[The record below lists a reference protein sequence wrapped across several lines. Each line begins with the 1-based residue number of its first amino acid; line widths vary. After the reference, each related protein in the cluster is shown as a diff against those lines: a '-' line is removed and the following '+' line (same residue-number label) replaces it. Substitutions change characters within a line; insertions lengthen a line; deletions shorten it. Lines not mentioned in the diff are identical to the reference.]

1 MFWKNKEKIKQEK
14 LEKLYEEVEDYLE
27 KIYHYNFEPNMDMF
41 RVIKSNGDE
50 EFVKSFKIYFAGY
63 DSVHT
68 WVEFRTKICNGF
80 ENFAKPTVLMDYI
93 HLFKDK
99 KINYV
104 NKKLS
109 KYIMTKLDG
118 TIFEVDAKKI
128 DYEHNNVVHWNNGVS
143 EFFQKMEPVYTE
155 TNESTAWGW
164 TESVTFKDIQNH
176 FIDFKTEE
184 EKILK
189 EEI

>member
-1 MFWKNKEKIKQEK
+1 MFWKNKEQIKQEK
-14 LEKLYEEVEDYLE
+14 LNKLYEDVEDYL
-27 KIYHYNFEPNMDMF
+27 YNVYRDNFEPNMDMF
-41 RVIKSNGDE
+41 RVIRSNGDE
-50 EFVKSFKIYFAGY
+50 EFIKSFKTYFSGY

-80 ENFAKPTVLMDYI
+80 ENFAKPMVLMDYI
-93 HLFKDK
+93 YLFKDK

-109 KYIMTKLDG
+109 KYIMTKMDG

-128 DYEHNNVVHWNNGVS
+128 NYEYNNVVHWDNGVS
-143 EFFQKMEPVYTE
+143 EFFQKIEPVYSE
-155 TNESTAWGW
+155 TNESTTWGW
-164 TESVTFKDIQNH
+164 TVSVTFNDIEKH
-176 FIDFKTEE
+176 YIDFKTEE

-189 EEI
+189 GEI

>member
-27 KIYHYNFEPNMDMF
+27 KIYHDNFEPNMDMF
-41 RVIKSNGDE
+41 RVIRSNGDE
-50 EFVKSFKIYFAGY
+50 EFIKSFKTYFSGY

-80 ENFAKPTVLMDYI
+80 ENFVKPMVLIAYI

-99 KINYV
+99 TINYV

-109 KYIMTKLDG
+109 KYIMTKMDG

-128 DYEHNNVVHWNNGVS
+128 NYEHNNVVYWNNDVS
-143 EFFQKMEPVYTE
+143 EFFQKIEPVYSE
-155 TNESTAWGW
+155 TNESMTWGW
-164 TESVTFKDIQNH
+164 TVDASFKDIENH
-176 FIDFKTEE
+176 YIDFKTKE
-184 EKILK
+184 EKILRG
-189 EEI
+189 EF

>member
-1 MFWKNKEKIKQEK
+1 MTVNKEKIKQEK

-50 EFVKSFKIYFAGY
+50 EFIKSFKTYFAGY

-68 WVEFRTKICNGF
+68 WVEFRTKIF
-80 ENFAKPTVLMDYI
+80 ENFAKPMVLMDYI

-118 TIFEVDAKKI
+118 TIFEVDAKKVNHE
-128 DYEHNNVVHWNNGVS
+128 YNNVVHWNNGVS

-155 TNESTAWGW
+155 TNESTTWGW
-164 TESVTFKDIQNH
+164 SESVTFIDIQNH

-189 EEI
+189 GEI

>member
-27 KIYHYNFEPNMDMF
+27 KIYHDNFEPNMILF
-41 RVIKSNGDE
+41 RAIRSTGDE
-50 EFVKSFKIYFAGY
+50 EFIKSFKTYFGGY

-80 ENFAKPTVLMDYI
+80 ENFVKPIVLIAYI

-109 KYIMTKLDG
+109 KYIMTKMDG

-128 DYEHNNVVHWNNGVS
+128 NYEYNNVVHWDNGVS
-143 EFFQKMEPVYTE
+143 EFFQKIEPVYTE
-155 TNESTAWGW
+155 TNESKTWGW
-164 TESVTFKDIQNH
+164 SESVTFNDIEKH
-176 FIDFKTEE
+176 YIDFKTEE

-189 EEI
+189 GEI

>member
-14 LEKLYEEVEDYLE
+14 LNKLYEEVEDYLYDV
-27 KIYHYNFEPNMDMF
+27 YHDNFEPNMDMF
-41 RVIKSNGDE
+41 RVIRSNGDE
-50 EFVKSFKIYFAGY
+50 EFIKSFKTYFAGY

-80 ENFAKPTVLMDYI
+80 ENFAKPMVLMDYI

-109 KYIMTKLDG
+109 KYIMTKIDG

-128 DYEHNNVVHWNNGVS
+128 NYEYNNVVHWDNGVS
-143 EFFQKMEPVYTE
+143 EFFQKIEPVYSE
-155 TNESTAWGW
+155 TNESTAWDW
-164 TESVTFKDIQNH
+164 TDDASFNDIEKH
-176 FIDFKTEE
+176 YIDFKTEE

-189 EEI
+189 GEI

>member
-1 MFWKNKEKIKQEK
+1 MFWKNKEQIKQEK
-14 LEKLYEEVEDYLE
+14 LENLYKRVEDYLYNV
-27 KIYHYNFEPNMDMF
+27 YHDNFEPNMDMF
-41 RVIKSNGDE
+41 RVIRSNGDE
-50 EFVKSFKIYFAGY
+50 EFIKSFKTYFAGY

-80 ENFAKPTVLMDYI
+80 SNPVKPMVLIAYI

-109 KYIMTKLDG
+109 KYIMTKMDG

-128 DYEHNNVVHWNNGVS
+128 NYEYNNVVYWDNGVS
-143 EFFQKMEPVYTE
+143 EFFQKIEPVYSE
-155 TNESTAWGW
+155 TNESTTWGW
-164 TESVTFKDIQNH
+164 TGSVTFNDIEKH
-176 FIDFKTEE
+176 YIDFKTEE

-189 EEI
+189 GEK

>member
-1 MFWKNKEKIKQEK
+1 MFWKNKEQIKQEK
-14 LEKLYEEVEDYLE
+14 LNKLYEDVEDYLYNV
-27 KIYHYNFEPNMDMF
+27 YHDNFEPNMDMF
-41 RVIKSNGDE
+41 RAIRANGDE
-50 EFVKSFKIYFAGY
+50 EFIKSFKTYFAGY

-80 ENFAKPTVLMDYI
+80 ENFAKPMVLMDYI

-109 KYIMTKLDG
+109 KYIMTKMDG

-128 DYEHNNVVHWNNGVS
+128 NYEYNNVVHWDNGVS
-143 EFFQKMEPVYTE
+143 EFFQKIEPVYSE

-164 TESVTFKDIQNH
+164 TGNITFKDIENH
-176 FIDFKTEE
+176 YIDFKTEE

-189 EEI
+189 GEI